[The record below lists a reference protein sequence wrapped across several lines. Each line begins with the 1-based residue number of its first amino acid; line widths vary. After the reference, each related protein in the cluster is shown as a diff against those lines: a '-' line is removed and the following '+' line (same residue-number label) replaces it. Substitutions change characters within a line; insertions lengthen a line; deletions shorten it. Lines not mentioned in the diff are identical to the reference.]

1 MTDDSNWWAGG
12 VERDL
17 RRAGAT
23 RAETAAIVAAIAE
36 YLDEETDEPDRAET
50 WDGKRF
56 EFAGRI
62 RGLTG
67 VSRRV
72 PRDAPTDEWTAAGR
86 TNRFER

>member
-1 MTDDSNWWAGG
+1 MSDNQVSSGRLHIEA
-12 VERDL
+12 
-17 RRAGAT
+17 AST
-23 RAETAAIVAAIAE
+23 RETAAIAAAIAE
-36 YLDEETDEPDRAET
+36 YLDEETAEADRAET
-50 WDGKRF
+50 WNNKRF
-56 EFAGRI
+56 AFAGRI